1 MKARRLCANQ
11 ASRKRKRV
19 SATKQLSSIANE
31 LAEASSSNEDES

>member
-1 MKARRLCANQ
+1 MKARQLSADQ

-31 LAEASSSNEDES
+31 LAEASSSNKDKS